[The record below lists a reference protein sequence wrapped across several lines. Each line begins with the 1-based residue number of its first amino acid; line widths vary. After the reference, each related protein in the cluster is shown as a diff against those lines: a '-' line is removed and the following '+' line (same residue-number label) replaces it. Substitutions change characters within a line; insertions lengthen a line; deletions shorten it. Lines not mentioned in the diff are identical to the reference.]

1 VAARPLGKTV
11 PAEEICLELTDHG
24 AYRQP
29 AARFFKVEG
38 ARDRNAA
45 AARLAQQFTEQN
57 RGLLSLLDARAQ
69 TLFDGRE
76 VWIELHSGSSIGA
89 IPLISPTSAQPDFG
103 LVIQPRFPWSGL
115 GPMLAEMG
123 WKVVP
128 SPLRLP
134 ALKRSERRVPRWV
147 LSSMI
152 LTRME
157 ALLKSL
163 GRKFS
168 MAERTCPAP
177 RGQVQW
183 GRYATQSIASGQ
195 WLAVPCRFPELGA
208 DEMIRGAIRFTL
220 EQQLQ
225 ALGTQSGEGV
235 HVHRLLDMA
244 CGLLRQVED
253 VPRRAISS
261 QQLAAWT
268 QRPMRTAAWT
278 EGLEAMEWSLEERG
292 LAGQS
297 DLEGIPWRMP
307 MEQFFEAWV
316 ERVFAEVARRTGAR
330 LRSARLGET
339 TVPLDWRPAWL
350 GSQGSLKPDL
360 WLEWPDATLVVDAKY
375 KRHWEDL
382 RLSSWRDIETEIREQ
397 HRHDLHQILAYST
410 LTSAPDVSACL
421 VYPSLRDEP
430 LSTHATLATGP
441 RRLHL
446 HLTGIP
452 ISAHIDPIA
461 TRLANSLRPS

>member
-1 VAARPLGKTV
+1 MAARPLERTV
-11 PAEEICLELTDHG
+11 PAEEICLELNDHG
-24 AYRQP
+24 TYRQP
-29 AARFFKVEG
+29 AARFFKVDG
-38 ARDRNAA
+38 ARDRHAA

-57 RGLLSLLDARAQ
+57 RAILSLLDARAQ
-69 TLFDGRE
+69 TVFDGRE
-76 VWIELHSGSSIGA
+76 VWLEVHSGSSIGA

-103 LVIQPRFPWSGL
+103 LVIQPRFPWAGL

-128 SPLRLP
+128 APLRLP
-134 ALKRSERRVPRWV
+134 TLKRSERRVPRWV

-163 GRKFS
+163 GRRFS
-168 MAERTCPAP
+168 MVSKTCPAP

-183 GRYATQSIASGQ
+183 GRYAVDSIASGRP
-195 WLAVPCRFPELGA
+195 LAVPCRFPELNS
-208 DEMIRGAIRFTL
+208 DDTLRGAIRLTL
-220 EQQLQ
+220 EQQIQ
-225 ALGTQSGEGV
+225 ALGTQLGEGV
-235 HVHRLLDMA
+235 HVHRLLEVGW
-244 CGLLRQVED
+244 GLLRQVED
-253 VPRRAISS
+253 APRIPISP
-261 QQLAAWT
+261 QQLASWAHRPLRTEAWT
-268 QRPMRTAAWT
+268 Q
-278 EGLEAMEWSLEERG
+278 GLEAMEWSMEERG

-316 ERVFAEVARRTGAR
+316 ERVFTEVARRTGGR
-330 LRSARLGET
+330 LRTGRLGET

-350 GSQGSLKPDL
+350 GSQTSLKPDL
-360 WLEWPDATLVVDAKY
+360 WIEWPDRALVVDAKY
-375 KRHWEDL
+375 KRHWDDL

-397 HRHDLHQILAYST
+397 HRHDLHQILAYAS
-410 LTSAPDVSACL
+410 LTDAPDVSACL
-421 VYPSLRDEP
+421 VYPCLPDHH
-430 LSTHATLATGP
+430 LSTQATLGHNT

-452 ISAHIDPIA
+452 ISADTNPIA
-461 TRLANSLRPS
+461 TRLAQTLRPS